1 MNDRPAEET
10 TIGEAAPAEIAEA
23 RPAQIG
29 EPASAAARPDLLADR
44 LPYRIARPY
53 RVRFEEA
60 TANESMRTAIYLAWA
75 ADIAWQH
82 STELGFG
89 REWYAERGLFWLV
102 RAIQLDVL
110 RPIPTYAGMLVS
122 TQVLG
127 YRRVAARRE
136 SDVRDPSGEL
146 AARLL
151 IDWVMTNERG
161 TPTRVPADF
170 LKFVAADTPAI
181 EMHKVALPAA
191 PRDAFERR
199 FHVRRR
205 DLDPL
210 DHVNNSVYIDYVE
223 EALEAAGHGALL
235 TAAPRRYEIDFV
247 ASAERGDRL
256 VGRTW
261 PVEGGCAYRLS
272 RADGTEVL
280 RAKVALNQSGPIAG
294 PAAG

>member
-1 MNDRPAEET
+1 MNDLPAD
-10 TIGEAAPAEIAEA
+10 EAAPLA
-23 RPAQIG
+23 
-29 EPASAAARPDLLADR
+29 LLEDR
-44 LPYRIARPY
+44 LPYRIVRPY

-60 TANESMRTAIYLAWA
+60 TASESMRTAIYLAWA

-89 REWYAERGLFWLV
+89 REWYAERGLYWLV

-136 SDVRDPSGEL
+136 SEVRDPSGEL

-161 TPTRVPADF
+161 IPTRVPADF
-170 LKFVAADTPAI
+170 LKFVAAETPAI

-191 PRDAFERR
+191 PPDAFERR

-210 DHVNNSVYIDYVE
+210 DHVNNSVYVDYVE
-223 EALEAAGHGALL
+223 EALEGAGQGELL
-235 TAAPRRYEIDFV
+235 RATPRRYALDFA
-247 ASAERGDRL
+247 ASAARDELL
-256 VGRTW
+256 VGRAW
-261 PVEGGCAYRLS
+261 PHDGGWACRLS
-272 RADGTEVL
+272 RENGTEVF
-280 RAKVALNQSGPIAG
+280 RARVGRL
-294 PAAG
+294 